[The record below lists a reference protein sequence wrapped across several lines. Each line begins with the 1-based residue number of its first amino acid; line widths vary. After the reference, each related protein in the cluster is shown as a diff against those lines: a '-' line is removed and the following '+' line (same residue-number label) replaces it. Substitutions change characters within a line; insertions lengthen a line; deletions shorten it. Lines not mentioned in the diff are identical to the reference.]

1 MVSEISKN
9 FPGPNLF
16 LLRRLLFG
24 EAFQEDTAV
33 KGPPAVTCGE
43 VRHRLK
49 HPFSAPQQTWSWG
62 PDCRGLDC
70 LPLNQTICRGACV
83 RRGRQGT
90 YPGEASARWR
100 SRLATGGYEGVAGNK
115 PWRGRPM

>member
-49 HPFSAPQQTWSWG
+49 HPFSAPQQT
-62 PDCRGLDC
+62 
-70 LPLNQTICRGACV
+70 
-83 RRGRQGT
+83 
-90 YPGEASARWR
+90 
-100 SRLATGGYEGVAGNK
+100 
-115 PWRGRPM
+115 